1 MNSLFPVS
9 LFPARL
15 FVAEFKRRWSMM
27 KAYPAQEIAEVI
39 FLAVFFYMLFLGA
52 KFMAGPTANFGERL
66 DAIVV
71 GYVVWLLMISTYS
84 GIASA
89 LYSESVS
96 GTVEQLMMS
105 PHRLTRIFF
114 ARTMADVA
122 FSLGVTFIV
131 ATLIMFL
138 TGSRL
143 IVSPL
148 MVVPIIGVI
157 LASTGLGFI
166 VGSLVFVFKQVR
178 TVQMVLQFT
187 LLFGVMVPIET
198 WSRTAGLAGSLLPV
212 SPGAAS
218 LRILLVNG
226 QFDGLF
232 AVLSLANG
240 LLYLVAGT
248 WLFRK
253 MEARAKQ
260 RGMVG
265 HY

>member
-1 MNSLFPVS
+1 MKTLF
-9 LFPARL
+9 L
-15 FVAEFKRRWSMM
+15 AELKRRWSMV
-27 KAYPAQEIAEVI
+27 KAYPAEEIVEVI
-39 FLAVFFYMLFLGA
+39 VLAVFFYMLFLGA

-71 GYVVWLLMISTYS
+71 GYAVWLLMTQTYGGIS
-84 GIASA
+84 SA

-114 ARTMADVA
+114 ARTMADVV
-122 FSLGVTFIV
+122 FSLLVTSAV
-131 ATLIMFL
+131 ACLIMIL

-143 IVSPL
+143 LVSPL
-148 MVVPIIGVI
+148 MVVPVLGVV

-178 TVQMVLQFT
+178 TVQMVIQFA

-198 WSRTAGLAGSLLPV
+198 WSKGMGLLGSLLPI

-218 LRILLVNG
+218 LRILLVSG
-226 QFDGLF
+226 QFDLLY
-232 AVLSLANG
+232 AALALANG
-240 LLYLVAGT
+240 LVYLVAGMM
-248 WLFRK
+248 LFGK
-253 MEARAKQ
+253 MEARAKR